1 METPLTLQISRTSLT
16 LIMEESDSHLSSL
29 IAECKQVSDIYQKMQ
44 SQNNHRLSKIALFIS
59 NIDDF
64 RSLCESGCKWIMKE
78 SSSRRTEIETSVSSN
93 AGKVLDLNTTLGL
106 IESEVAV
113 ILQRRMGWI
122 QTFVCRVEATH
133 EKLENIYSEISNLA
147 MEEMEKE
154 STKVSTASD
163 KKMVDVS
170 KNT

>member
-1 METPLTLQISRTSLT
+1 METPLTLQISRTSLI

-44 SQNNHRLSKIALFIS
+44 AQNNHRLSKIALFIS
-59 NIDDF
+59 KIDDF
-64 RSLCESGCKWIMKE
+64 RSLCESGCNWIMKE
-78 SSSRRTEIETSVSSN
+78 STSRRTEIETSVLSN

-113 ILQRRMGWI
+113 ILQRRVRWI

-133 EKLENIYSEISNLA
+133 ERLENIYSEISDLA

-163 KKMVDVS
+163 MKMLDVS
-170 KNT
+170 NSS